1 MALLNKQQLDQ
12 LADTV
17 KNAETKT
24 DAEIVTVLAHAS
36 DDYRFIPTMWAAM
49 IALLTPSV
57 LLLSPLWIAAQDLL
71 LVQMGVFVFLAASF
85 QIPALRYRLIP
96 KRMKRHR
103 AALMARRQFL
113 EQGLHHTKDR
123 TGVLIFVSAAEHYVE
138 IMVDQGISNHIDNS
152 QWQSIVTTFTQKVKT
167 GAVLEGFEE
176 CVNSVA
182 KVVSDVLPATHEQ
195 NELEDRLVVI

>member
-152 QWQSIVTTFTQKVKT
+152 QWQSIVTTFTQKVKA
-167 GAVLEGFEE
+167 G
-176 CVNSVA
+176 
-182 KVVSDVLPATHEQ
+182 DVLAVSYTH
-195 NELEDRLVVI
+195 LTLPTTPYV

>member
-1 MALLNKQQLDQ
+1 MSLLNKQQLKQ

-17 KNAETKT
+17 KNAETNT
-24 DAEIVTVLAHAS
+24 DAEIVTVYAHAS

-57 LLLSPLWIAAQDLL
+57 LLLSPLWLAPQDLL

-152 QWQSIVTTFTQKVKT
+152 QWQTIVKTFTLKVKA

-182 KVVSDVLPATHEQ
+182 TGVSDVLPATHEQ